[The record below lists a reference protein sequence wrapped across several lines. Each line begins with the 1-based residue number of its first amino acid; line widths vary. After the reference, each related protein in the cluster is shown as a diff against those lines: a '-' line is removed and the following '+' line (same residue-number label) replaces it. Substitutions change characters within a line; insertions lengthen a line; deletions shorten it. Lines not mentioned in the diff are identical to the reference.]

1 MSTKTGEG
9 VNFKVVAFG
18 DQTRQPCNF
27 KVLTLEKLTKW
38 INAQSLD
45 PTVKEE
51 LVKKATTYPTC
62 ALPSFRK
69 NFQTHLS
76 KAQKIVR
83 DKTPLYTKEL
93 GDDDEPESNTPTTL
107 FDGIGVPQEI
117 PESPHEDSFG

>member
-51 LVKKATTYPTC
+51 LVKK
-62 ALPSFRK
+62 SH
-69 NFQTHLS
+69 N
-76 KAQKIVR
+76 I
-83 DKTPLYTKEL
+83 
-93 GDDDEPESNTPTTL
+93 SNL
-107 FDGIGVPQEI
+107 CFAII
-117 PESPHEDSFG
+117 